1 MSVFFLSSLQYL
13 MLVYLFFFF
22 NWNSS
27 LTSVTLLFPGFL
39 CTLWNQ
45 FQPNQTWLLLFVCG
59 INFLGPKLET
69 VIVSTLILTHHHHP
83 SCPVFLWIIYQTGP
97 FSNLCNYSLEARI
110 ISLMSFWTSWSLQ
123 NAATVIFSMFLKP
136 MCVHVSPRIKKKN
149 WDFLVTPE

>member
-13 MLVYLFFFF
+13 MLLYLFFFF

-45 FQPNQTWLLLFVCG
+45 FQPNQTCLLLFVCG

-83 SCPVFLWIIYQTGP
+83 SCPVFLWIIYQIGP
-97 FSNLCNYSLEARI
+97 FSNLYNYSLEAHI

-123 NAATVIFSMFLKP
+123 NAATVIFSMFFETYVFMLVP
-136 MCVHVSPRIKKKN
+136 ELKKKIET
-149 WDFLVTPE
+149 F